1 MIRTNQSKLN
11 LTESGLR
18 DLRLRTW
25 RALQK
30 QARLK
35 HELHRGPLAEALDS
49 LPQLAVALV
58 TGLLGAFMILGPHC
72 VFQRSSAFVGSIVGS
87 LFIAGTVDFASLNF
101 RSTAAVHSLHENSF
115 VDAIC
120 NLVGGSGLWM
130 VYLVW
135 FAFLGLG
142 IWRYLNGFEIALYA
156 VVDEVHMTKAGP
168 GGRRFRVDMAK
179 EQGLVQSMDE
189 AALEVGDEY
198 LLDNSQLQSSAAY
211 IAYRFSKNME
221 DKDESRIAA
230 YGSVVNGVDQGDGWL
245 QVGNRYLPMVIRG
258 VKVLIIQKLEDA
270 SQHFEHWQ
278 SARSGSMLSTQTE
291 DAASSNQGGSFEDL
305 VRAASDMNIH
315 DQTPDHA
322 HLRAVWEASGTNL
335 QDSIENLV
343 QSLGSGSRSG
353 PTAGSSSGGARY
365 AKTWN

>member
-1 MIRTNQSKLN
+1 
-11 LTESGLR
+11 
-18 DLRLRTW
+18 
-25 RALQK
+25 
-30 QARLK
+30 
-35 HELHRGPLAEALDS
+35 
-49 LPQLAVALV
+49 
-58 TGLLGAFMILGPHC
+58 
-72 VFQRSSAFVGSIVGS
+72 
-87 LFIAGTVDFASLNF
+87 
-101 RSTAAVHSLHENSF
+101 
-115 VDAIC
+115 
-120 NLVGGSGLWM
+120 M

-179 EQGLVQSMDE
+179 EQNVGQSMDE

-198 LLDNSQLQSSAAY
+198 LLDNSQLHSSASY

-230 YGSVVNGVDQGDGWL
+230 YGSVVHGVDQGDGWL
-245 QVGNRYLPMVIRG
+245 QVGNQYLPMVIRG
-258 VKVLIIQKLEDA
+258 VKVLILQKSEDA
-270 SQHFEHWQ
+270 SQRFEQ
-278 SARSGSMLSTQTE
+278 GASASMLSAHADE
-291 DAASSNQGGSFEDL
+291 ASMSNQGSFEDL

-322 HLRAVWEASGTNL
+322 HLRSVWEASGTNL
-335 QDSIENLV
+335 QVSIDNLV
-343 QSLGSGSRSG
+343 QSLADQRPGIPATGSK
-353 PTAGSSSGGARY
+353 SGGAGY